1 MEGQSADILSS
12 LLPLV
17 ALFAIFYF
25 LIIRPQQKQAKAHKD
40 MIAGL
45 KKGDKI
51 VTNGGLIVEVVKV
64 EETYFLIKNS
74 DNSEMKLAKE
84 FVAKCNKYGGNLP
97 DAQGVP
103 EDMLNYA
110 SKHGVAKINIDT
122 DLRLAMTS
130 TIREFFI
137 EHPEKFDP
145 REYMGPGRTAVKEM
159 VMHKMRDVLGTA
171 GHAKD

>member
-84 FVAKCNKYGGNLP
+84 FVAK
-97 DAQGVP
+97 A
-103 EDMLNYA
+103 
-110 SKHGVAKINIDT
+110 
-122 DLRLAMTS
+122 LA
-130 TIREFFI
+130 E
-137 EHPEKFDP
+137 
-145 REYMGPGRTAVKEM
+145 
-159 VMHKMRDVLGTA
+159 
-171 GHAKD
+171 

>member
-51 VTNGGLIVEVVKV
+51 VTNGGLMVEVVKV

-84 FVAKCNKYGGNLP
+84 FVA
-97 DAQGVP
+97 
-103 EDMLNYA
+103 
-110 SKHGVAKINIDT
+110 
-122 DLRLAMTS
+122 RLVT
-130 TIREFFI
+130 E
-137 EHPEKFDP
+137 
-145 REYMGPGRTAVKEM
+145 
-159 VMHKMRDVLGTA
+159 
-171 GHAKD
+171 

>member
-1 MEGQSADILSS
+1 MNTDLISS

-84 FVAKCNKYGGNLP
+84 FVAK
-97 DAQGVP
+97 A
-103 EDMLNYA
+103 
-110 SKHGVAKINIDT
+110 
-122 DLRLAMTS
+122 LA
-130 TIREFFI
+130 E
-137 EHPEKFDP
+137 
-145 REYMGPGRTAVKEM
+145 
-159 VMHKMRDVLGTA
+159 
-171 GHAKD
+171 

>member
-1 MEGQSADILSS
+1 MDQSADILSS

-51 VTNGGLIVEVVKV
+51 VTNGGLMVEVVKV

-74 DNSEMKLAKE
+74 DNSEMRLAKE
-84 FVAKCNKYGGNLP
+84 FVA
-97 DAQGVP
+97 
-103 EDMLNYA
+103 
-110 SKHGVAKINIDT
+110 
-122 DLRLAMTS
+122 RLVT
-130 TIREFFI
+130 E
-137 EHPEKFDP
+137 
-145 REYMGPGRTAVKEM
+145 
-159 VMHKMRDVLGTA
+159 
-171 GHAKD
+171 